1 MTYLPMR
8 AAHRGWNPPE
18 KERYV
23 ADSNAGMAE
32 PSKPSI
38 PEGIIGFGIFPAV
51 LCCMS
56 SPLCAPSL
64 SMEG

>member
-1 MTYLPMR
+1 MAYLPMR

-38 PEGIIGFGIFPAV
+38 PDGIII
-51 LCCMS
+51 S
-56 SPLCAPSL
+56 SSL
-64 SMEG
+64 FKQELLWLGSSQN